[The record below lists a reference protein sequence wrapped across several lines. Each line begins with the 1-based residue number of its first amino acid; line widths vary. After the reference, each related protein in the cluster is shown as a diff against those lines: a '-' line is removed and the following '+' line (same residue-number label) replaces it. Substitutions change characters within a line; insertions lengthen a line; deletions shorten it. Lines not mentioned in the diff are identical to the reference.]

1 MWHLYKLIRLRP
13 NDKIVSSKRLS
24 AFDRLRMSLS
34 QKLLLRL
41 RDYYEKYAFHD
52 EIRIAGG
59 KEIVIFD
66 YRDTSFEA
74 ELKRRGFGVEI
85 RPSLHPRKDL
95 YTGAATKLLRKRCYK
110 DFDFNPSITI
120 KHMVVKENRKTPVT
134 TDRSGNNKNKMP
146 VNPIAPP
153 ITPRII
159 VRVEG
164 AEIDNSF

>member
-1 MWHLYKLIRLRP
+1 MLRLYKFIRLKP
-13 NDKIVSSKRLS
+13 NGKIVASKRLS

-52 EIRIAGG
+52 EIRMAEGRA
-59 KEIVIFD
+59 IVIFE

-74 ELKRRGFGVEI
+74 ELKSRGFGFEL

-95 YTGAATKLLRKRCYK
+95 YTGAATKLLRKRHYK

-120 KHMVVKENRKTPVT
+120 KHMVVKENKKLSVT
-134 TDRSGNNKNKMP
+134 TEKIDNNKNKKP
-146 VNPIAPP
+146 VNPVAHP
-153 ITPRII
+153 ILPRII

>member
-1 MWHLYKLIRLRP
+1 MWHIYKLIRLRP

-74 ELKRRGFGVEI
+74 ELKRRGFGFEL

-95 YTGAATKLLRKRCYK
+95 YTGAATKLLRKRHYK

-120 KHMVVKENRKTPVT
+120 KNTVIKENNKISVSTYRVE
-134 TDRSGNNKNKMP
+134 NNKNKKL
-146 VNPIAPP
+146 VNPNEPLI
-153 ITPRII
+153 IPRII